1 MRLAVKLCVIGLALL
16 LGGCAL
22 SHDKF
27 YDVDGIICADLK
39 SFVLGTGEAEK
50 HVIDENCDVSLRYD
64 TKDTGI
70 SENAT
75 ELGGKVAEG
84 LAEGAVK
91 GLKPGL

>member
-1 MRLAVKLCVIGLALL
+1 MEKVFATFVIGLALL

-27 YDVDGIICADLK
+27 YYDDGDLCADLK

-50 HVIDENCDVSLRYD
+50 YVIDENCEVILGYD

-70 SENAT
+70 SDNAT
-75 ELGGKVAEG
+75 ELGGEVAKG

-91 GLKPGL
+91 GIKPGL

>member
-1 MRLAVKLCVIGLALL
+1 MEKVFVTFVIGLALL

-27 YDVDGIICADLK
+27 YDIDGSLCAELK

-50 HVIDENCDVSLRYD
+50 YVVDEDCKVTMIYD

-70 SENAT
+70 SEHAV
-75 ELGGKVAEG
+75 ELSGKVAEG
-84 LAEGAVK
+84 LAKGAVK
-91 GLKPGL
+91 GVVPIP